1 MAKRADPLAQYNA
14 KRDFALTPEPAGKVE
29 KDATVMLNVTG
40 GGEEHFK
47 EGKELWYLKP
57 SHVFPLEPDTDD
69 VVAKVEALFN

>member
-1 MAKRADPLAQYNA
+1 MKGLPEERAVRLAQYII
-14 KRDFALTPEPAGKVE
+14 E

-57 SHVFPLEPDTDD
+57 SHVFPLEPDEAD
-69 VVAKVEALFN
+69 VVEKVEALFN

>member
-1 MAKRADPLAQYNA
+1 
-14 KRDFALTPEPAGKVE
+14 
-29 KDATVMLNVTG
+29 MLNVTG

-69 VVAKVEALFN
+69 VVAKVEALFAKNIAE